1 MGAGWSL
8 YSSALGAYWLWSIVN
23 FFLENFLKD
32 RNKTLIL
39 SSNCQ
44 NFWFSNFCLNQ
55 TNYNFI
61 AEVTE
66 YIIIGYPGRNW
77 VTLVTKLSIDHSQWQ
92 KVISQRNHLVSVG
105 CGGLRAAPY
114 LAKLLNAADCGLMQ
128 SGTLD
133 VWSCSAMNLW
143 ISSADSSCN

>member
-1 MGAGWSL
+1 MVGRQLFSR
-8 YSSALGAYWLWSIVN
+8 I
-23 FFLENFLKD
+23 FLRRSKQNS
-32 RNKTLIL
+32 NLIKQL
-39 SSNCQ
+39 SKLLV
-44 NFWFSNFCLNQ
+44 FEFLNQ
-55 TNYNFI
+55 IKYNFT

>member
-1 MGAGWSL
+1 MVGRQLFSR
-8 YSSALGAYWLWSIVN
+8 I
-23 FFLENFLKD
+23 FLRRSKQNS
-32 RNKTLIL
+32 NLIKQL
-39 SSNCQ
+39 SKLLV
-44 NFWFSNFCLNQ
+44 FEFLNQ
-55 TNYNFI
+55 IKYNFT

-77 VTLVTKLSIDHSQWQ
+77 VILVTKLSIDHSQWQ

>member
-8 YSSALGAYWLWSIVN
+8 YSSALGAYWLWSVVN
-23 FFLENFLKD
+23 FFLEFFLED
-32 RNKTLIL
+32 RNKTPNLIEQL
-39 SSNCQ
+39 SKLLV
-44 NFWFSNFCLNQ
+44 FEFLNQ
-55 TNYNFI
+55 IKYNFT

-77 VTLVTKLSIDHSQWQ
+77 VILVTKLSIDHSQWQ